1 MQLTT
6 IFAIGIVMSTPAL
19 KRLYCPISKTPCTR
33 THATAIFGSRK
44 LTDEF
49 MLGRAGV
56 DTALIRRQKLTRA
69 SWQEDMCKL
78 LLDRSTFQGQ

>member
-6 IFAIGIVMSTPAL
+6 IFAIGLVMSTPDF
-19 KRLYCPISKTPCTR
+19 KRLYCPIPKTPCTR
-33 THATAIFGSRK
+33 THATAIFDSRK

-49 MLGRAGV
+49 MLDHAGV
-56 DTALIRRQKLTRA
+56 DTALIRRQKFTRA

-78 LLDRSTFQGQ
+78 LLDRTTFQSQ